1 MTDIPLPR
9 LLNASGGTERRIRPI
24 SMSVNLSITP
34 LSYASM
40 QLPREESLPARGY
53 VELYTSMGSAGIY
66 RVQSPQDAYGE
77 DITTAE
83 LEHAIVEVGD
93 YLVLNEYDE
102 MMAANKAMTTVFSH
116 YRGTKWKLGSVS
128 ALGSGQIALQ
138 TDHDRVLEA
147 MLAIL
152 DQKPDCMMS
161 FDFSTTP
168 WTVNIVSRGK
178 TVAAEGRL
186 SRNVNSAK
194 VIYDDA
200 ALCTRVYYE
209 VPTTNS
215 AGEPDTKWT
224 YKDADTISKYGIVEK
239 TLSTGAGY
247 TKEEADWLAD
257 EYLKK
262 NKEPRISVEISAEE
276 LSSTTGEAL
285 DTFTIGKLYRL
296 ALPDYGTTVEQ
307 VITGLSWSD
316 VYKNPLDI
324 TVRLADEEDTTI
336 TFLHDLDA
344 KGGAASSGGGRGRKK
359 QEDVW
364 KEYWT
369 KFEQDDYHFELMAVR
384 VDENDNIL
392 QQAGLYIDSEGVL
405 QYARNNENNLMS
417 HIQTQ
422 ADRIELVSERVDA
435 QGNRLTSAE
444 IRLNGAE
451 AEIELKVNKNGVI
464 SSINMSSE
472 EILIQASRINLA
484 GYVTASQLQAELATI
499 NKLISGDAVINKL
512 LVRNMEVQGRVT
524 TSALR
529 VGDYDASWKSATVVT
544 DVSISTSSGSSQ
556 YVAYITSSGES
567 VYGTAT
573 YLKSASAK
581 CDTMT
586 INYLGR

>member
-161 FDFSTTP
+161 FDFSTAP

-296 ALPDYGTTVEQ
+296 ALPDYGTTVERN
-307 VITGLSWSD
+307 VTGLSWSD
-316 VYKNPLDI
+316 VYGRPFDI
-324 TVRLADEEDTTI
+324 MVRLADEEDTTI

-392 QQAGLYIDSEGVL
+392 QQAGLYIDSDGVL
-405 QYARNNENNLMS
+405 QYARDNENNWMS
-417 HIQTQ
+417 HLQVQ
-422 ADRIELVSERVDA
+422 A
-435 QGNRLTSAE
+435 N
-444 IRLNGAE
+444 
-451 AEIELKVNKNGVI
+451 
-464 SSINMSSE
+464 
-472 EILIQASRINLA
+472 RINLVVEGSGDNA
-484 GYVTASQLQAELATI
+484 HIKPAAIVAAINTDGSSIRISADKIDLDGYVTASELKAEIATI
-499 NKLISGDAVINKL
+499 DNLLSGKAQIKL
-512 LVRNMEVQGRVT
+512 LDVAGASIGAIHNANLTVT
-524 TSALR
+524 QKFTYLNHD
-529 VGDYDASWKSATVVT
+529 VSWKSATVVT
-544 DVSISTSSGSSQ
+544 DASLHLNTSSST
-556 YVAYITSSGES
+556 VAKYISSSGEVAYVTLNYVTGGS
-567 VYGTAT
+567 V
-573 YLKSASAK
+573 S
-581 CDTMT
+581 CDTTT